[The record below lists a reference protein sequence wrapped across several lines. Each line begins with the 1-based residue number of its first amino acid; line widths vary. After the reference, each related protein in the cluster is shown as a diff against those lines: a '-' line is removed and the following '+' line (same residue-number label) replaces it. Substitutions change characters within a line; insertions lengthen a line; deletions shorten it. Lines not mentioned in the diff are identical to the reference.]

1 MLTDDEI
8 DFLTRVKAGTR
19 LKPADRIEDKLRQRL
34 RRKGL
39 VEVLK
44 NPMRWS
50 ITAAGGAALEGLPV

>member
-1 MLTDDEI
+1 MLSQDEI
-8 DFLTRVKAGTR
+8 DFLMRVKTGR
-19 LKPADRIEDKLRQRL
+19 KLKPADRIEDKLRQRL

-50 ITAAGGAALEGLPV
+50 ITEAGVAFLEGAEA